1 VCGGGLGTYGLAM
14 GTIEDRLAE
23 LTLVLP
29 PPVVV
34 PPDVELPFA
43 FVNVRGDRVI
53 ISGHGPQGPDGK
65 IAGPLG
71 VVGDDVTIEQAYES
85 ARLVA
90 LSILGSLQRE
100 LGTLDRITG
109 WVKALGMV
117 RCGPDFG
124 QHPAV
129 INGFSDLILELFGP
143 EVGRHSRSAVGMTSL
158 PFGMPVEI
166 EAEALIST

>member
-1 VCGGGLGTYGLAM
+1 M
-14 GTIEDRLAE
+14 GQIEDRIAQLE
-23 LTLVLP
+23 LVLP
-29 PPVVV
+29 PEVVA
-34 PPDVELPFA
+34 PPGVLLPFA
-43 FVNVRGDRVI
+43 FVTVRGDRAI
-53 ISGHGPQGPDGK
+53 ISGHGPQGPDGPL
-65 IAGPLG
+65 AGPFG
-71 VVGDDVTIEQAYES
+71 IVGDDVTIEQGYQS

-90 LSILGSLQRE
+90 LSMLGSLQRE

-143 EVGRHSRSAVGMTSL
+143 EVGRHSRSAVGMSSL

-166 EAEALIST
+166 EAEAIITP

>member
-1 VCGGGLGTYGLAM
+1 M
-14 GTIEDRLAE
+14 GQIEDRLAAMDV
-23 LTLVLP
+23 VLP
-29 PPVVV
+29 PEVVV
-34 PPDVELPFA
+34 PPGVTLPFS
-43 FVNVRGDRVI
+43 FINVRGGRAI
-53 ISGHGPQGPDGK
+53 ASGHGPQGPDGRV
-65 IAGPLG
+65 AGPFG
-71 VVGDDVTIEQAYES
+71 IVGHDVTVEQGYES

-90 LSILGSLQRE
+90 LSMLGSLHRE
-100 LGTLDRITG
+100 LGTLDRISG

-143 EVGRHSRSAVGMTSL
+143 DVGRHSRSAVGMSSL

-166 EAEALIST
+166 EAEVLLHP

>member
-1 VCGGGLGTYGLAM
+1 M
-14 GTIEDRLAE
+14 GKIEDRLAE
-23 LTLVLP
+23 LDLVLP

-34 PPDVELPFA
+34 PPGVELPFA
-43 FVNVRGDRVI
+43 FVNVCGDRAI

-71 VVGDDVTIEQAYES
+71 VVGDDVSVEQAYES

-143 EVGRHSRSAVGMTSL
+143 DVGRHSRSAVGMSSL

-166 EAEALIST
+166 EAEVLVSA